1 MKQPAHDSKPW
12 ELQYFQ
18 SSQEQFANYYLQY
31 AQNTPA
37 FDELEIE
44 YLNLRETAAYLRTI
58 QNHNLIIGLHEKL
71 HTFMDLRGHWV
82 DSLTFL
88 DWAIDAAAE
97 LNDRTALA
105 RFTHD
110 KADILNQ
117 GGNFKEAEA
126 LYIKSERIYIEL
138 SNIEMALRSRH
149 MRSMVARAQGHL
161 EAAEQ
166 LSESVIQDAEK
177 QGLIAWLAHPYYVR
191 ALIARDKGIY
201 DQARHWIEQSI
212 PKLIRSEDK
221 VMVAQCNHFLG
232 ELAFLQRDY
241 DEAQKFLQ
249 ISLQL
254 SEEVGILRRIAAT
267 KRLSGDVARAK
278 QDYSASLSYYQDA
291 LHMLEKL
298 GDRPQI
304 SRTLFSLGQL
314 AFAER
319 LWGEAVSY
327 FARAKHSYQNLNDP
341 RGIVAACFFL
351 MQLYF
356 RQGHWLWAVN
366 EMIDGIIAGL
376 KGRLVSLSVIV
387 GALKRWEKW

>member
-1 MKQPAHDSKPW
+1 MKQATRDSEPW

-18 SSQEQFANYYLQY
+18 SSQEQFANYYLHY
-31 AQNTPA
+31 AQSTSA
-37 FDELEIE
+37 FDDLEIE

-58 QNHNLIIGLHEKL
+58 QNHNLLIDLHEKL
-71 HTFMDLRGHWV
+71 HNFMDLRGHWA
-82 DSLTFL
+82 DSLTIL
-88 DWAIDAAAE
+88 DWAIDAAGE

-117 GGNFKEAEA
+117 GGNFKEAET
-126 LYIKSERIYIEL
+126 LYIKSEQIYIEI

-149 MRSMVARAQGHL
+149 MRSMVVRAQGHL
-161 EAAEQ
+161 ESAEQ
-166 LSESVIQDAEK
+166 ISESVIHDAEK

-191 ALIARDKGIY
+191 ALIARDKGLY

-212 PKLIRSEDK
+212 PKLTHPEDR

-241 DEAQKFLQ
+241 DEAQKFLK
-249 ISLQL
+249 ISLQI

-267 KRLSGDVARAK
+267 KRLLGDVARAK
-278 QDYSASLSYYQDA
+278 QDYAASLSYYQDA
-291 LHMLEKL
+291 LHVLDDL

-314 AFAER
+314 AFAEM
-319 LWGEAVSY
+319 LWEEAVSC
-327 FARAKHSYQNLNDP
+327 FVRAKHSYQNLNDP

-351 MQLYF
+351 MRLYF
-356 RQGHWLWAVN
+356 RQGHWVLAVN

-376 KGRLVSLSVIV
+376 KGRLVSPAVIV
-387 GALKRWEKW
+387 GALKRWGKW